1 MIERDLVGEVRL
13 VRAWGRIGT
22 QGSERVHLF
31 ATEKEAAEALEVL
44 ARPGEQSSPL
54 LQGWVQTDHRVR
66 LTTLRLSAP
75 FDIKNRARVEP

>member
-22 QGSERVHLF
+22 QGSERVQLF

-44 ARPGEQSSPL
+44 ARARRR
-54 LQGWVQTDHRVR
+54 RVCE
-66 LTTLRLSAP
+66 SC
-75 FDIKNRARVEP
+75 ARKSRPSRGG